1 MFSGNASF
9 QDLLNLDTTEL
20 EIDDIKDDITALTAD
35 VVQNT
40 SDIKTNTLAIGVN
53 TSNILTN
60 GNLITTNIQDI
71 SDNKTATID
80 NSNAIIDNSVD
91 ILTNASGII
100 SNSTNIGNNAS
111 AITLLNNSY
120 LDRDGSILLSGGY
133 TPTNPL
139 GLVSK
144 DYVDTEITASTADF
158 LPLTGG
164 DMLGSIN
171 MNGSDIVGTD
181 STLLL
186 QSSLGLSNSSVFLNY
201 GVIQMSCTSD
211 QIDVD
216 GAVIQSLGV
225 PTQSHHSARK
235 QEVDD
240 LNTALSADIKT
251 NTDGLAQELIDRKA
265 ADDAQDIIIGGNATA
280 IALRLP
286 LAGGTMT
293 GSIDMDSF
301 NLLNCN
307 NINGIPPWYITD
319 NASRIGVNEGKI
331 LTLESDVLTLQGTA
345 LVKSGVVLLDI
356 AYTPTV
362 GRGISTKKYV
372 DDTGDNI
379 LDGTSIFLAGSLPK
393 INEADITTANLN
405 IALKLNKAGD
415 NMTGNL
421 VMQDN
426 AIREVDYLECDIL
439 RPNATSTISAETNTF
454 QITAGTSGDALLVLR
469 ADTDNSNEAD
479 TGRIEFWQ
487 DGDIVESGIYMDSN
501 QLNISNSV
509 NSNAGIVFRTDT
521 SIAASA
527 IYNAPVR
534 MEIEDTGGIRI
545 NDNYL
550 YLDAT
555 DTTSY
560 LSTSGSTAVELA
572 GPTSVLLSDSSDTM
586 LIASMSAFE
595 TYSPV
600 QHYAAGADM
609 ASLGTKQ
616 LSIIHPLNT
625 AAGWSIGNQKASPST
640 TDCDLYFSVSR
651 IDNEH
656 VAGYVQDSSTNVK
669 MNFTG
674 QHRVMPI
681 FEYDEDKIGLI
692 VDSTGKYMNLIAE
705 NKPCSN
711 KGCISINDSLP
722 KVTISTTFQ
731 SKKVFGVISGLEPEK
746 RTYDAG
752 NFSSLY
758 DKVQGDS
765 RLFVNSIGEGG
776 MWICNSTG
784 NFENGDYVMSS
795 GIKGYGCLQA
805 DDILHNYTVAKITM
819 DCDFNPG
826 TSPVRIYDGYDEKT
840 QEIIWKDEVDENGNV
855 VYEPNYECKIVE
867 NGLKI
872 AFVGVT
878 YHCG

>member
-1 MFSGNASF
+1 MNTSPGFI
-9 QDLLNLDTTEL
+9 DLLNENTDNQDIL
-20 EIDDIKDDITALTAD
+20 DIKDELAELTVD
-35 VVQNT
+35 VIENT
-40 SDIKTNTLAIGVN
+40 SDIATNTLAIGVN
-53 TSNILTN
+53 STNILTN
-60 GNLITTNIQDI
+60 ANLITTNIANISQNTTDI
-71 SDNKTATID
+71 TT

-100 SNSTNIGNNAS
+100 SNNTLINTNAS
-111 AITLLNNSY
+111 AITLLNDSY

-144 DYVDTEITASTADF
+144 DYVDTEITASTAGF

-171 MNGSDIVGTD
+171 MNGSDIVATD
-181 STLLL
+181 STLLT

-201 GVIQMSCTSD
+201 GVIQMACTSD

-240 LNTALSADIKT
+240 LNTALSADIKQ

-265 ADDAQDIIIGGNATA
+265 ADDAQDIIIGNNTTA

-301 NLLNCN
+301 NLLNVN
-307 NINGIPPWYITD
+307 EINGIPPWYITD

-331 LTLESDVLTLQGTA
+331 LTLESDVLTLQGDV

-362 GRGISTKKYV
+362 DRGISTKKYV

-379 LDGTSIFLAGSLPK
+379 LDGTSTFLAGSLPK

-439 RPNATSTISAETNTF
+439 RPNATNTISAETNTF
-454 QITAGTSGDALLVLR
+454 EITAGTSGNAILNIVS
-469 ADTDNSNEAD
+469 DTDNSDEND
-479 TGRIEFWQ
+479 NGYIIFTQ
-487 DGDIVESGIYMDSN
+487 DGNLNESAIYMDSN
-501 QLNISNSV
+501 HLNISNSV
-509 NSNAGIVFRTDT
+509 SSSSGIRFKTDNVT
-521 SIAASA
+521 NG
-527 IYNAPVR
+527 YLNAPIR
-534 MEIEDTGGIRI
+534 MEIESGGDIRI
-545 NDNYL
+545 HDNYL

-705 NKPCSN
+705 NEPCSN

-722 KVTISTTFQ
+722 KVAISTTFQ

-758 DKVQGDS
+758 DKVLGDS
-765 RLFVNSIGEGG
+765 RLFVNSIGEGA

-784 NFENGDYVMSS
+784 NFENGDYIMSS
-795 GIKGYGCLQA
+795 GIKGYGSLQA

-840 QEIIWKDEVDENGNV
+840 QEIIWKDKLDENGNV
-855 VYEPNYECKIVE
+855 IYEPNYECKIVE